1 MSNLEASYNFILNK
15 LIEISGTENF
25 YFKPVKPKI
34 SDIELISLIILAEF
48 KSIDS
53 EYQLFREIKGWAIE
67 SKIERSV
74 YNRRK
79 RKLFPFLEEI
89 RCKMVKKFNDF
100 ENYFLVDSMPL
111 EVCKLSRSSRSKIC
125 KENSFS
131 MPQIKVFVLLKIY
144 TFMVTSYMRS
154 VLLLVCSKVLTYL
167 PPPFTTFII

>member
-1 MSNLEASYNFILNK
+1 MINLEASYNFILNK

-25 YFKPVKPKI
+25 YFKPVKPKL

-125 KENSFS
+125 KENSL
-131 MPQIKVFVLLKIY
+131 KVFVLLKIY

-167 PPPFTTFII
+167 PPLFTTFII